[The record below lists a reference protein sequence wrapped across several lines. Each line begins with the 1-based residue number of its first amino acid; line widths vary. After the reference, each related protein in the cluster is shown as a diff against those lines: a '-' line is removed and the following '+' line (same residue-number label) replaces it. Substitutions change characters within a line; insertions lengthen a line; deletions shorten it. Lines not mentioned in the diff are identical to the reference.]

1 MQVDSLKFY
10 TGARGI
16 TQSELARRVGVS
28 RQVVS
33 HWFCQAPEV
42 SLNIYSSHLV
52 RLAEVLEI
60 SMEDLQRKP
69 PLNASERKTATTE
82 LLWDRLFPS
91 LEEFARSL
99 VRGHPDALARAVQ
112 VYGLFGAEK
121 LAGKKVWKKFPLY
134 KQKMHPAHRKKAEI
148 IWSLCKQAQS

>member
-1 MQVDSLKFY
+1 MRVDSLKFY
-10 TGARGI
+10 VGARGMA
-16 TQSELARRVGVS
+16 QSELARRVCVS

-33 HWFCQAPEV
+33 HWFRQEPEA
-42 SLNIYSSHLV
+42 SINIYSSHLA
-52 RLAEVLEI
+52 RLAEVLGV
-60 SMEDLQRKP
+60 SMEALQKPPPMDGSQRKI
-69 PLNASERKTATTE
+69 ATTE

-134 KQKMHPAHRKKAEI
+134 KQKIHPAYRKQAEI
-148 IWSLCKQAQS
+148 IWSLCSPTQS